1 MSLLKSISMMDDGL
15 FPVLLNN
22 VRVEE
27 ERPRFRRIVV
37 ADEGEVVQRRS
48 SWWYAYTGTRVCAE
62 AKLEGWGLDFS
73 AGTTVPDDS
82 LTTGTAIET

>member
-1 MSLLKSISMMDDGL
+1 MMDDGL

-27 ERPRFRRIVV
+27 EERPRFRRIVV
-37 ADEGEVVQRRS
+37 ADEDELVQLRS

-62 AKLEGWGLDFS
+62 ATLEGWGLDFS